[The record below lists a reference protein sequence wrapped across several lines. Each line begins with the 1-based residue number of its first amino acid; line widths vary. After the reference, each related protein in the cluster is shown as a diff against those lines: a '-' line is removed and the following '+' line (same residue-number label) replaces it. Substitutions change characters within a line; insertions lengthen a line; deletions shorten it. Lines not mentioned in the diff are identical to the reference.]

1 MENSFKNQSS
11 SHQGGNLET
20 QFLSKYKNHIKNL
33 VSVTRS
39 DVRNEQNMSSGETNF
54 DMGFKKILKNLD
66 EKILE
71 INKMKKEIQAYK
83 QALEE

>member
-1 MENSFKNQSS
+1 
-11 SHQGGNLET
+11 
-20 QFLSKYKNHIKNL
+20 
-33 VSVTRS
+33 
-39 DVRNEQNMSSGETNF
+39 MSSGETNF